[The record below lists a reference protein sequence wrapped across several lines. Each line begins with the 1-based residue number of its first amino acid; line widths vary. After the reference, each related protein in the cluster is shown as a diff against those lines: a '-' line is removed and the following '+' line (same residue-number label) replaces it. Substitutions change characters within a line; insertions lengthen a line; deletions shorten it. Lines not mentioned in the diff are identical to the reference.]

1 VEAGIDNVPIDLHPN
16 LVRKTLEDDKFAGC
30 KKTEISF
37 FLKRKF
43 IRSFRCHLV
52 DM

>member
-30 KKTEISF
+30 KKTEIPF
-37 FLKRKF
+37 FLKE
-43 IRSFRCHLV
+43 SLSDHL
-52 DM
+52 DAI